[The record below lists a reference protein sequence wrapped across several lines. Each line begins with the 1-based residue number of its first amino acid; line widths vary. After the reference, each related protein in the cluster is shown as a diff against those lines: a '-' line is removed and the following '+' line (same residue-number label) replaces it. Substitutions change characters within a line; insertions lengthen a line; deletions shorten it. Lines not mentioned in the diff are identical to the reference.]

1 MEEKLQGD
9 ILFARN
15 LLTEALAR
23 YEKAVEMDPGN
34 EYALGNI
41 GVIHLKRQDYAKC
54 MEYTE
59 KALDIIELF
68 QYDTKELMPDN
79 VLEVKLLQRRAKCY
93 EVED

>member
-15 LLTEALAR
+15 MLTEALAR

-41 GVIHLKRQDYAKC
+41 GVIHLKR
-54 MEYTE
+54 
-59 KALDIIELF
+59 
-68 QYDTKELMPDN
+68 
-79 VLEVKLLQRRAKCY
+79 
-93 EVED
+93 